1 MGPLL
6 LWRIVVVTDPEPL
19 FSLTR
24 MNVGA
29 NMKLLCLVAVA
40 ATTAESELSTHV
52 MEASATGLVGLLGS
66 SKDVWTV

>member
-1 MGPLL
+1 M
-6 LWRIVVVTDPEPL
+6 VVVTDPVPL

-29 NMKLLCLVAVA
+29 NMKLVCLVAVA
-40 ATTAESELSTHV
+40 ATTAESELSAHV
-52 MEASATGLVGLLGS
+52 IDASATGLVGLFGS

>member
-1 MGPLL
+1 M
-6 LWRIVVVTDPEPL
+6 VTDPVPL

-29 NMKLLCLVAVA
+29 NMKFVCLVAVA
-40 ATTAESELSTHV
+40 ATTAVSELSTNV
-52 MEASATGLVGLLGS
+52 IDASGTGLVGLFGS